1 MTQLERDKELL
12 ESFCDYWSLRL
23 GQGIARFLESNE
35 YREIPQPEASIPV
48 SKIQKRIDELRNELN
63 DDGVLSYTNQDQI
76 EILTKL
82 LEK

>member
-48 SKIQKRIDELRNELN
+48 SKIQKRIDELKIL
-63 DDGVLSYTNQDQI
+63 GVT
-76 EILTKL
+76 ELTKL
-82 LEK
+82 LEYTK